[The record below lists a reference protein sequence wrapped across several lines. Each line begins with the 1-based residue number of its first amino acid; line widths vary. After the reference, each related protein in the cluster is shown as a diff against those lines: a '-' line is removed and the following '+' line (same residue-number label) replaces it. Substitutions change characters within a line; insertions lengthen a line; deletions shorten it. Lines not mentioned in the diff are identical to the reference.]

1 MSIKKNSFFFLLLK
15 LALKTFRPHIVVGCP
30 GRTLEL
36 VRNGHLKLNNVKFFV
51 VDECDR
57 MLSDPKMR

>member
-1 MSIKKNSFFFLLLK
+1 
-15 LALKTFRPHIVVGCP
+15 
-30 GRTLEL
+30 

-57 MLSDPKMR
+57 MLSDPKMRTDVQEIFLATPKEK